1 MQVNR
6 IKSSV
11 KGYKTL
17 SVSVNNQK
25 VSLLQINRN
34 KSSVEGYKTL
44 LSRTKLLKSKS
55 TTSK

>member
-17 SVSVNNQK
+17 
-25 VSLLQINRN
+25 
-34 KSSVEGYKTL
+34 
-44 LSRTKLLKSKS
+44 LSRTKVLKSKS
-55 TTSK
+55 ITSKQDQIKCKIIKK